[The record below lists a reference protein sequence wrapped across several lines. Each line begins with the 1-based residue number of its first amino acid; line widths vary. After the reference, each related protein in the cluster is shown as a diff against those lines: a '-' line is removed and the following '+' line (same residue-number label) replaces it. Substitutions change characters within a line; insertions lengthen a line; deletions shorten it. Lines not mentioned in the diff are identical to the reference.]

1 MVKLTQIK
9 KNSYNSYILTSVYV
23 NPKHIVFMAEE
34 PKLKSELVE
43 GKINLGLDKNI
54 VFTEI
59 RLNDSHRT
67 TNLTVVGTPEMIES
81 KINTSSRKLLRD

>member
-23 NPKHIVFMAEE
+23 NPKHIVF
-34 PKLKSELVE
+34 
-43 GKINLGLDKNI
+43 
-54 VFTEI
+54 TEI
-59 RLNDSHRT
+59 RLNDSHRI